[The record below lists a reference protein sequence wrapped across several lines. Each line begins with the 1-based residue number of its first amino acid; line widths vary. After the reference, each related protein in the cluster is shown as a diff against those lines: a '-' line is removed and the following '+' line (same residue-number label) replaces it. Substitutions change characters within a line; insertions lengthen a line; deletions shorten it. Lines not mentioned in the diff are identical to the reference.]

1 MQNKKNINICIF
13 FTALIFFIIKWYN
26 PFANFDEK
34 IDITVIFESVS
45 DGYYYFAPFKA
56 FANFDL
62 NYSYDAA
69 INDLN
74 NVTAPIG
81 AFYLHLIFYNFLGS
95 WSFVILEFVYFLFFL
110 IIFYKISRLLSFQR
124 LESLLVAIILFNIP
138 IIFELL
144 SLSNKIYFNI
154 IYAEF
159 YSFRFPRPLVSSL
172 FFYSFI
178 LCVFRLLHNDF
189 FINKYFILLGLIS
202 GLSFTSFFHA
212 FILEQ
217 LFLTFIVL
225 YIYKKDT
232 LKKLKE
238 NFILII
244 LFISSFLII
253 SFPFLINM
261 LFAEPEFLERMGLS
275 DLNYEKKI
283 FLFSYLFKKLLK
295 FEFLLI
301 TCLSIILFIFINY
314 KKDLNNY
321 KKLNIFFIIFY
332 LSILTPF
339 VFILLS
345 PKHFSHLYLF
355 NNIIVICAFLL
366 FFFTIL
372 SILKFYLN
380 KIILNKNSN
389 ILIFL
394 FISIIFL
401 CNFYQN
407 HKNYEN
413 IHLTTNEISKRS
425 EFNNISN
432 VIMNSEFIN
441 IKKSNLLTFD
451 NKFLIWAILND
462 VKYLKI
468 PNAVYIPK
476 KNYMIEDDLI
486 KTFKFLNL
494 SRDDFLNFIKNKK
507 MSSWRYRN
515 ENIKNLFW
523 MSYQANSLVTYKNSK
538 NFSKDVLEFINKSS
552 PLLSQQLIVPNDE
565 LNRLLLKFDNFNTLS
580 KEPDLIIINKENKII
595 NKSIVDPDK
604 FCKAYN
610 GKHYVL
616 YYKLLPIFNCKN

>member
-189 FINKYFILLGLIS
+189 FIKKNFILLGLIS

-413 IHLTTNEISKRS
+413 IHLTTN
-425 EFNNISN
+425 
-432 VIMNSEFIN
+432 
-441 IKKSNLLTFD
+441 
-451 NKFLIWAILND
+451 
-462 VKYLKI
+462 
-468 PNAVYIPK
+468 
-476 KNYMIEDDLI
+476 
-486 KTFKFLNL
+486 
-494 SRDDFLNFIKNKK
+494 
-507 MSSWRYRN
+507 
-515 ENIKNLFW
+515 
-523 MSYQANSLVTYKNSK
+523 
-538 NFSKDVLEFINKSS
+538 
-552 PLLSQQLIVPNDE
+552 
-565 LNRLLLKFDNFNTLS
+565 
-580 KEPDLIIINKENKII
+580 
-595 NKSIVDPDK
+595 
-604 FCKAYN
+604 
-610 GKHYVL
+610 
-616 YYKLLPIFNCKN
+616 